1 MTPLVRELSRIIDH
15 PEKSHW
21 FDLGNVGS
29 HVDWEN
35 DPERLLHLPFDDII
49 LVGIAGPDKFCIRAS
64 FRSDNVAVA
73 GFWLTPKM
81 LQIAPFAY
89 CEHEGNLKIIYTD
102 DKQKQAARASLAL
115 LDTLLT
121 RLEAP
126 QTAFRMQAK
135 DSFTSRRKI
144 AQGKPPQYSWTTVE
158 VKPRQKGEGNGTHA
172 SPRAHDRRG
181 HWRSLPKGKVWV
193 KPCKVGDASK
203 GTVFHDY
210 KVAA

>member
-1 MTPLVRELSRIIDH
+1 MTPLIRELTKMVDQ
-15 PEKSHW
+15 PERSFW
-21 FDLGNVGS
+21 FDLGQVGKRL
-29 HVDWEN
+29 DWEN
-35 DPERLLHLPFDDII
+35 DPERLLHLPFDDIVV
-49 LVGIAGPDKFCIRAS
+49 VGYAGEEKFCLRAS
-64 FRSDNVAVA
+64 FRTDNVAVA
-73 GFWLTPKM
+73 GFWLAPKPVEM
-81 LQIAPFAY
+81 PPFVY
-89 CEHEGNLKIIYTD
+89 MEHEGDLKLVYSDET
-102 DKQKQAARASLAL
+102 KKHTARAALAL
-115 LDTLLT
+115 LDTLLK

-126 QTAFRMQAK
+126 QTGYRLRAK